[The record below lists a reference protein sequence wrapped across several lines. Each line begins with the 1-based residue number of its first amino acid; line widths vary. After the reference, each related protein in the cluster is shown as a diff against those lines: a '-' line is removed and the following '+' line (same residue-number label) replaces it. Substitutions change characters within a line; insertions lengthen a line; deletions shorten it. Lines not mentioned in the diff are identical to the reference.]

1 LIKLIYI
8 DNHSISR
15 KGFKSIFKESRE
27 IEIIGSFKDFDKAKE
42 TLNKK
47 IAEIVIITINQ
58 KYLNSVCLIK
68 KIMEIDSSINLL
80 VFGDYN
86 HNNKIKYIKSG
97 AKGFISKEAGIREL
111 KNAIY
116 NLGVGKFY
124 NSEYKKFNKNKSKN
138 TFSKKQKN
146 LSKREKEVLKYLFK
160 GERNKLIADRL
171 KINPKT
177 VNTYKTRALSKLR
190 VKELINAYAL
200 INSED

>member
-8 DNHSISR
+8 DNHPISR

-42 TLNKK
+42 TLKKK
-47 IAEIVIITINQ
+47 IAEIVVITINQ
-58 KYLNSVCLIK
+58 KYLNSVYLIK
-68 KIMEIDSSINLL
+68 KIMKIDSNINLL

-97 AKGFISKEAGIREL
+97 AKGFISKEDGIREL

-124 NSEYKKFNKNKSKN
+124 NSEYKKFNNKSIN
-138 TFSKKQKN
+138 TLSKKQKN

-177 VNTYKTRALSKLR
+177 VNTYKTRALSKLK

-200 INSED
+200 INSEN

>member
-1 LIKLIYI
+1 MIKLIYI

-42 TLNKK
+42 TLKKK
-47 IAEIVIITINQ
+47 IAEIVVITINQ
-58 KYLNSVCLIK
+58 KYLNSVYLIK
-68 KIMEIDSSINLL
+68 KIMKIDSSLNLL

-124 NSEYKKFNKNKSKN
+124 NSEYKKFNNKSKN
-138 TFSKKQKN
+138 TVSKKQKN

-160 GERNKLIADRL
+160 GERNKLVADRL

-177 VNTYKTRALSKLR
+177 VNTYKTRISK
-190 VKELINAYAL
+190 KKNF
-200 INSED
+200 

>member
-1 LIKLIYI
+1 MIKLIYI

-42 TLNKK
+42 TLKKK
-47 IAEIVIITINQ
+47 IAEIVVITINQ
-58 KYLNSVCLIK
+58 KYLNSVYLIK
-68 KIMEIDSSINLL
+68 KIMKIDSNINLL

-97 AKGFISKEAGIREL
+97 AKGFISKEDGIREL

-124 NSEYKKFNKNKSKN
+124 NSEYKKFNNKSIN
-138 TFSKKQKN
+138 TLSKKQKN

-177 VNTYKTRALSKLR
+177 VNTYKTRALSKLK

-200 INSED
+200 INSEN

>member
-1 LIKLIYI
+1 MIKLIYI

-42 TLNKK
+42 TLKKK
-47 IAEIVIITINQ
+47 IAEIVVITINQ
-58 KYLNSVCLIK
+58 KYLNSVYLIK
-68 KIMEIDSSINLL
+68 KIMKIDSSINLL

-97 AKGFISKEAGIREL
+97 AKGFISKEVGIREL

-116 NLGVGKFY
+116 NLVVGKFY
-124 NSEYKKFNKNKSKN
+124 NSEYKKINSNKSKN
-138 TFSKKQKN
+138 TVSKKQKN

-200 INSED
+200 IKSED

>member
-1 LIKLIYI
+1 MIKLIYI

-15 KGFKSIFKESRE
+15 RGFKSIFKESRE

-42 TLNKK
+42 TLKKK
-47 IAEIVIITINQ
+47 IAEIVVITINQ
-58 KYLNSVCLIK
+58 KYLNSVYLIK
-68 KIMEIDSSINLL
+68 KIMKIDSSINLL

-97 AKGFISKEAGIREL
+97 AKGFISKDAGIREL

-116 NLGVGKFY
+116 NLCVGKFY
-124 NSEYKKFNKNKSKN
+124 NSEYKKFNNKSIN
-138 TFSKKQKN
+138 TLSKKQKN

-177 VNTYKTRALSKLR
+177 VNTYKTRALSKLK

>member
-1 LIKLIYI
+1 MIKLIYI

-42 TLNKK
+42 TLKKK
-47 IAEIVIITINQ
+47 IAEIVVITINQ
-58 KYLNSVCLIK
+58 KYLNSVYLIK
-68 KIMEIDSSINLL
+68 KIMKIDSNINLL

-97 AKGFISKEAGIREL
+97 AKGFISKEDGIREL

-124 NSEYKKFNKNKSKN
+124 NSEYKKFNNKSIN
-138 TFSKKQKN
+138 TLSKKQKN

-177 VNTYKTRALSKLR
+177 VNTYKTRALSKLK

>member
-1 LIKLIYI
+1 MIKLIYI

-42 TLNKK
+42 TLKKK
-47 IAEIVIITINQ
+47 IAEIVVITINQ
-58 KYLNSVCLIK
+58 KYLNSVYLIK
-68 KIMEIDSSINLL
+68 KIMKIDSSINLL

-97 AKGFISKEAGIREL
+97 AKGFISKEVGIREL

-116 NLGVGKFY
+116 NLCVGKFY
-124 NSEYKKFNKNKSKN
+124 NSEYKKFNNKSIN
-138 TFSKKQKN
+138 TLSKKQKN

>member
-1 LIKLIYI
+1 MIKLIYI

-42 TLNKK
+42 TLKKK
-47 IAEIVIITINQ
+47 IAEIVVITINQ
-58 KYLNSVCLIK
+58 KYLNSVYLIK
-68 KIMEIDSSINLL
+68 KIMKIDSSINLL

-97 AKGFISKEAGIREL
+97 AKGFISKDAGIREL

-116 NLGVGKFY
+116 NLCVGKFY
-124 NSEYKKFNKNKSKN
+124 NSEYKKFNNKSIN
-138 TFSKKQKN
+138 TLSKKQKN

-200 INSED
+200 IKSED

>member
-1 LIKLIYI
+1 MIKLIYI

-42 TLNKK
+42 TLKKK
-47 IAEIVIITINQ
+47 IAEIVVITINQ
-58 KYLNSVCLIK
+58 KYLNSVYLIK
-68 KIMEIDSSINLL
+68 KIMKIDSSINLL

-97 AKGFISKEAGIREL
+97 AKGFISKEDGIREL

-116 NLGVGKFY
+116 NLCVGKFY
-124 NSEYKKFNKNKSKN
+124 NSEYKKFNNKSIN
-138 TFSKKQKN
+138 TLSKKQKN

-177 VNTYKTRALSKLR
+177 VNTYKTRALSKLK

>member
-1 LIKLIYI
+1 MIKLIYI

-42 TLNKK
+42 TLKKK
-47 IAEIVIITINQ
+47 IAEIVVITINQ
-58 KYLNSVCLIK
+58 KYLNSVYLIK
-68 KIMEIDSSINLL
+68 KIMKIDSNINLL

-97 AKGFISKEAGIREL
+97 AKGFISKDAGIREL

-116 NLGVGKFY
+116 NLCVGKFY
-124 NSEYKKFNKNKSKN
+124 NSEYKKFNNKSIN
-138 TFSKKQKN
+138 TLSKKQKN

-177 VNTYKTRALSKLR
+177 VNTYKTRALSKLK

>member
-1 LIKLIYI
+1 MIKLIYI

-42 TLNKK
+42 TLKKK
-47 IAEIVIITINQ
+47 IAEIVVITINQ
-58 KYLNSVCLIK
+58 KYLNSVYLIK
-68 KIMEIDSSINLL
+68 KIIKIDSSINLL

-124 NSEYKKFNKNKSKN
+124 NSEYKKFNNKSKN
-138 TFSKKQKN
+138 TVSKKQKN

-177 VNTYKTRALSKLR
+177 VNTYKTRALSKLK

-200 INSED
+200 INSEN

>member
-1 LIKLIYI
+1 MIKLIYI

-15 KGFKSIFKESRE
+15 KGFKSIFKKSRE
-27 IEIIGSFKDFDKAKE
+27 IEIIGSFKDFDRAKE

-58 KYLNSVCLIK
+58 KYLNSVYLIK
-68 KIMEIDSSINLL
+68 KIMKIDSSINLL

-116 NLGVGKFY
+116 NLVVGKFY
-124 NSEYKKFNKNKSKN
+124 NSEYKKINSNKSKN
-138 TFSKKQKN
+138 TVSKKQKN

>member
-42 TLNKK
+42 TLKKK
-47 IAEIVIITINQ
+47 IAEIVVITINQ
-58 KYLNSVCLIK
+58 KYLNSVYLIK
-68 KIMEIDSSINLL
+68 KIMKIDSNINLL

-97 AKGFISKEAGIREL
+97 AKGFISKEDGIREL

-124 NSEYKKFNKNKSKN
+124 NSEYKKFNNKSIN
-138 TFSKKQKN
+138 TLSKKQKN

-177 VNTYKTRALSKLR
+177 VNTYKTRALSKLK

-200 INSED
+200 INSEN

>member
-15 KGFKSIFKESRE
+15 KGFKSIFKKSRE
-27 IEIIGSFKDFDKAKE
+27 IEIIGSFKDFDRAKE

-58 KYLNSVCLIK
+58 KYLNSVYLIK
-68 KIMEIDSSINLL
+68 KIMKIDSSINLL

-116 NLGVGKFY
+116 NLVVGKFY
-124 NSEYKKFNKNKSKN
+124 NSEYKKINSNKSKN
-138 TFSKKQKN
+138 TVSKKQKN

>member
-1 LIKLIYI
+1 MIKLIYI

-42 TLNKK
+42 TLKKK
-47 IAEIVIITINQ
+47 IAEIVVITINQ
-58 KYLNSVCLIK
+58 KYLNSVYLIK
-68 KIMEIDSSINLL
+68 KIMKIDSSINLL

-97 AKGFISKEAGIREL
+97 AKGFISKDAGIREL

-116 NLGVGKFY
+116 NLCVGKFY
-124 NSEYKKFNKNKSKN
+124 NSEYKKFNNKSIN
-138 TFSKKQKN
+138 TLSKKQKN

-200 INSED
+200 INSEN

>member
-1 LIKLIYI
+1 MIKLIYI

-42 TLNKK
+42 TLKKK
-47 IAEIVIITINQ
+47 IAEIVVITINQ
-58 KYLNSVCLIK
+58 KYLNSVYLIK
-68 KIMEIDSSINLL
+68 KIMKIDSNINLL

-97 AKGFISKEAGIREL
+97 AKGFISKEDGIREL

-124 NSEYKKFNKNKSKN
+124 NSEYKKFNNKSIN
-138 TFSKKQKN
+138 TLSKKQKN

>member
-1 LIKLIYI
+1 MIKLIYI

-42 TLNKK
+42 TLKKK
-47 IAEIVIITINQ
+47 IAEIVVITINQ
-58 KYLNSVCLIK
+58 KYLNSVYLIK
-68 KIMEIDSSINLL
+68 KIMKIDSNINLL

-97 AKGFISKEAGIREL
+97 AKGFISKEDGIREL

-116 NLGVGKFY
+116 NLCVGKFY
-124 NSEYKKFNKNKSKN
+124 NSEYKKFNNKSIN
-138 TFSKKQKN
+138 TLSKKQKN

-177 VNTYKTRALSKLR
+177 VNTYKTRALSKLK

>member
-1 LIKLIYI
+1 MIKLIYI

-42 TLNKK
+42 TLKKK
-47 IAEIVIITINQ
+47 IAEIVVITINQ
-58 KYLNSVCLIK
+58 KYLNSVYLIK
-68 KIMEIDSSINLL
+68 KIMKIDSSINLL

-116 NLGVGKFY
+116 NLCVGKFY
-124 NSEYKKFNKNKSKN
+124 NSEYKKFNNKSIN
-138 TFSKKQKN
+138 TLSKKQKN

-177 VNTYKTRALSKLR
+177 VNTYKTRALSKLK

>member
-1 LIKLIYI
+1 MIKLIYI
-8 DNHSISR
+8 DNHPISR

-42 TLNKK
+42 TLKKK
-47 IAEIVIITINQ
+47 IAEIVVITINQ
-58 KYLNSVCLIK
+58 KYLNSVYLIK
-68 KIMEIDSSINLL
+68 KIMKIDSNINLL

-97 AKGFISKEAGIREL
+97 AKGFISKEDGIREL

-124 NSEYKKFNKNKSKN
+124 NSEYKKFNNKSIN
-138 TFSKKQKN
+138 TLSKKQKN

-177 VNTYKTRALSKLR
+177 VNTYKTRALSKLK

-200 INSED
+200 INSEN